1 MNVRLI
7 HAGLHT
13 RLVDAG
19 RPRSRALGV
28 PLGGAADRWSLALGN
43 ALVGNPPDT
52 PALEITLAGPTLV
65 ADGSLTLALY
75 GAPFAV
81 EGHPTGGTFFLPAG
95 QPLRIGGC
103 AEGMRAY
110 LCVPGGFDSLVIL
123 GSVSSLHPLAAQ
135 TILTCESSLTVPGRS
150 LRPPTWPG
158 VLRVLPGAHA
168 ALFPATGLG
177 TQSYRVG
184 SAADRMGVRLEGRPL
199 PVPPELPSEPAHP
212 GAVQVTR
219 DGQCIVLGVD
229 GQTIGGYAKVAQV
242 IAADLDMVGQ
252 LRPGQQVR
260 FETVDHAT
268 AEAAWQAR
276 QAELRSWQT
285 RLRLSS

>member
-1 MNVRLI
+1 MNIRLI

-19 RPRSRALGV
+19 RPRTRSLGV

-65 ADGSLTLALY
+65 AHEPLTLALY

-81 EGHPTGGTFFLPAG
+81 EGHPTCGLLNLPAG

-110 LCVPGGFDSLVIL
+110 LCVPGGFRADAIL
-123 GSVSSLHPLAAQ
+123 GSISGLQALEAQ
-135 TILTCESSLTVPGRS
+135 TILTCAASAALPGRS

-168 ALFPATGLG
+168 ALFPAMGLG
-177 TQSYRVG
+177 TQPYRVG
-184 SAADRMGVRLEGRPL
+184 SAADRMGVRLEGTPL

-229 GQTIGGYAKVAQV
+229 GQTIGGYAKIAQV
-242 IAADLDMVGQ
+242 IAADLDAVGQ
-252 LRPGQQVR
+252 LRPGQHVR

-268 AEAAWQAR
+268 AETAWQAR